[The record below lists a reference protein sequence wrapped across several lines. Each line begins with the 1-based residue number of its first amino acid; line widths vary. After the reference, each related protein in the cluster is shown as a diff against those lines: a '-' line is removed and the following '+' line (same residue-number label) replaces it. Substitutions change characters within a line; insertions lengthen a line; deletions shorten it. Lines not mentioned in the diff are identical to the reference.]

1 MKDNYQ
7 RTEDLIKSY
16 NTKLTLLENKKIM
29 LNSIRNGGAR
39 AVPTDEVRT
48 SRTFKFYSETEEQG
62 ITLAQLQQDIEDLT
76 REILI
81 IENALRV
88 LTEKERQVIEMFYW
102 LGFSW
107 EKIGMRLNYTE
118 VNCRKIRIRAIHKM
132 RKCIFGE
139 EN

>member
-29 LNSIRNGGAR
+29 LKSIRNGGAR

-102 LGFSW
+102 LSCSW
-107 EKIGMRLNYTE
+107 ERISDRA
-118 VNCRKIRIRAIHKM
+118 NCTIRQCQRIRTRAVHKM
-132 RKCIFGE
+132 KNCIFRE
-139 EN
+139 

>member
-7 RTEDLIKSY
+7 RTEDLIKGY

-29 LNSIRNGGAR
+29 LKSIRNGGAR

-62 ITLAQLQQDIEDLT
+62 ITLAQLRNDIDDIT

-88 LTEKERQVIEMFYW
+88 LTFKERQVIEMFYW

-107 EKIGMRLNYTE
+107 ERISIRINYTE
-118 VNCRKIRIRAIHKM
+118 RHCKRIRTNAIHKM
-132 RKCIFGE
+132 KNCIYKE
-139 EN
+139 